1 MEGGGGRRKKR
12 GRIRKEGVNVEI
24 KKITRELATLLVD
37 FDKFYKKSIPV
48 IESCFFHL
56 SQELMKNFKK

>member
-1 MEGGGGRRKKR
+1 MYECLL
-12 GRIRKEGVNVEI
+12 EI

-37 FDKFYKKSIPV
+37 FDKFYKTSIPV